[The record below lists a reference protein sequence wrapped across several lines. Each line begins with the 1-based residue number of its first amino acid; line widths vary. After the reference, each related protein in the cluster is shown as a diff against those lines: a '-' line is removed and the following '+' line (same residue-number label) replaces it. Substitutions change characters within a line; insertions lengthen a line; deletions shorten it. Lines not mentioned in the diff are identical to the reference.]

1 LPTITWLGRYHPP
14 KKLTLEQEKTYDEIR
29 VFFKYSGWALE
40 LLVVSVTLIHAGVW
54 SRDHVR
60 HDHWEAIKGLK
71 LKLDPL
77 ADLPPH
83 LPITIASRF
92 IPDRVR
98 PSSGW
103 RRNTFS

>member
-1 LPTITWLGRYHPP
+1 MVGTLPPAQETYK
-14 KKLTLEQEKTYDEIR
+14 KKLSKIKLLFI
-29 VFFKYSGWALE
+29 FFKYSGWALE

-60 HDHWEAIKGLK
+60 HYHWEAINGLK